1 MEQEGRTPITELT
14 QKTGI
19 YILSDLRKGRF
30 DFNPFIPKNDQNQSG
45 EKNSFSKEKKPCKRM
60 ISTRLELLE

>member
-30 DFNPFIPKNDQNQSG
+30 DFKPFIPKNDQNQSG
-45 EKNSFSKEKKPCKRM
+45 EKIHFRRKK
-60 ISTRLELLE
+60 SHVSV